1 LGLNRKKFEL
11 YDPDLSVIITGN
23 EVNEYFRVL
32 LKAMELVVP
41 EAAGKTKH
49 LGHGMLRLPTGKMSS
64 RTGDVITAE
73 FLIDQ
78 VKTAVGDKIK
88 ENPEFT
94 PEDKENIKEKVAIA
108 AIRYSILR
116 QSIGKDIIFDINTSI
131 AFHGDSGP
139 YLQYTYARLNKV
151 VSKSSSIGKVD
162 LTELESENEARLM
175 RKALVFPDEIKK
187 SVEDLSVNNLTSYL
201 FDLATLANRFYEGD
215 PILTDEND
223 GRKNARLLLAATAA
237 RILRTGLEF
246 LGIEVLEMI

>member
-151 VSKSSSIGKVD
+151 VSKSSSIAPFYDGPPFATGLPHYGHILASTIKD
-162 LTELESENEARLM
+162 LIPRYQTMRGSYVRRRWGWDCHGLPIEEIVEREARHF
-175 RKALVFPDEIKK
+175 RQE
-187 SVEDLSVNNLTSYL
+187 
-201 FDLATLANRFYEGD
+201 ANRGNRHPEIQRD
-215 PILTDEND
+215 LPRD
-223 GRKNARLLLAATAA
+223 RAP
-237 RILRTGLEF
+237 LRG
-246 LGIEVLEMI
+246 